1 MTLVHASNYREL
13 LIGSGRARDKR
24 LKVPSRP
31 ENDWACLTTLDCNP
45 DVKPDIL
52 WDLNLVPPWKI
63 PTKPGSLGVSFGYEA
78 ITECSFDEIHAYEV
92 LEHLGRQGDAHS
104 FFAHFSEI
112 WRLLKPNGYLCATVP
127 SRHSPW
133 AWGDPSHTRLITL
146 ESLTFL
152 DQSQYIRQC
161 DGKLSPMSDFR
172 NIYKA
177 DFALCCQE
185 DDKETFA
192 FVLQAI
198 KPSRIGTALKA
209 EEIMGRYRNALG
221 ELARD
226 ATPEK
231 IDFEVKPK

>member
-1 MTLVHASNYREL
+1 MTYREL
-13 LIGSGRARDKR
+13 LIGSGHARDKR

-31 ENDWACLTTLDCNP
+31 LDDWACLTTLDRNP
-45 DVKPDIL
+45 NAKPDIL
-52 WDLNLVPPWKI
+52 WDLGRFPWAKI
-63 PTKPGSLGVSFGYEA
+63 GVGRLEDS
-78 ITECSFDEIHAYEV
+78 SFDEIHAYEV
-92 LEHLGRQGDAHS
+92 LEHLGRQGNAKS

-112 WRLLKPNGYLCATVP
+112 HRLLKPNGYLCATVP

-133 AWGDPSHTRLITL
+133 AWGDPSHTRIISL

-152 DQSQYIRQC
+152 DQSEYIRQC
-161 DGKLSPMSDFR
+161 DSKLSPMSDFR

-177 DFALCCQE
+177 DFRLCCHE
-185 DDKETFA
+185 DDNKTFA
-192 FVLQAI
+192 FVLQAV

-209 EEIMGRYRNALG
+209 EEIMGRYGSALG

-226 ATPEK
+226 STPEE

>member
-13 LIGSGRARDKR
+13 LIGSGHARDKR

-31 ENDWACLTTLDCNP
+31 LDDWACLTTLDHNP
-45 DVKPDIL
+45 DVNPDVLCSLRNIP
-52 WDLNLVPPWKI
+52 WGHCRFPRDINVPGRY
-63 PTKPGSLGVSFGYEA
+63 TAVAYDESEGGMLEES
-78 ITECSFDEIHAYEV
+78 SFDEIHAYEV
-92 LEHLGRQGDAHS
+92 LEHLGQQGDAIS
-104 FFAHFSEI
+104 FFRDFSEI
-112 WRLLKPNGYLCATVP
+112 YRLLKPNGYLCATVP

-152 DQSQYIRQC
+152 DQSEYIRQC

-177 DFALCCQE
+177 DFRLCCQE
-185 DDKETFA
+185 DDNKTFA

-209 EEIMGRYRNALG
+209 GEIMGRYRNALG
-221 ELARD
+221 ELA
-226 ATPEK
+226 K
-231 IDFEVKPK
+231 